1 MSSSDSDDELPI
13 ARMIAKQ
20 NGAAGAEPAA
30 PAVKAKQA
38 RAPTTTEAIFD
49 EPDSDDDVPIAQM
62 TKQNGKNN
70 GAARAED
77 PPAKPKPKTTT
88 EAIFDEPDSEDEA
101 PARRPAKKARAKAKS
116 QEPEDA
122 TAGDE
127 ELARRL
133 AMGLPPRRASR
144 GGRAPPAPSPPR
156 RKARSPPS
164 SDDEEDEAPEAEEE
178 APAPKKTKPKAQKGP
193 PRGGECVGERIRVWW
208 PQDRCWYY
216 GEVLSY
222 DGEKHT
228 LLYDDDEEEVV
239 LLGEERHELSPE
251 EAETSS
257 SSEDDESE
265 DLSDDEY
272 TDKIKQEISIK
283 YGKGA
288 SWSELFFDPSYERVE
303 GQLEEGRY
311 ANAAPRLVPPKKD
324 DPGKASP
331 SPEESDSDE
340 DQSALARAAAYK
352 AAWRDTG
359 RAKRKVKKKTEG
371 PFRLPFPKFGCKR
384 HTSRKKAREAYDAQ
398 PYAFFPGDSGTTYQ
412 DFTLPLSLVV
422 EAAIEREG
430 EKGRREGKRSL
441 EVALNEFELIHR
453 SERPEDLEEAA
464 KQRFKLCRDEFGSCG
479 CSAKIEELAAERR
492 YWCGVLYCDSSAT
505 TLSTRQWRAP
515 PRRRGDARSRR

>member
-1 MSSSDSDDELPI
+1 
-13 ARMIAKQ
+13 
-20 NGAAGAEPAA
+20 
-30 PAVKAKQA
+30 
-38 RAPTTTEAIFD
+38 
-49 EPDSDDDVPIAQM
+49 
-62 TKQNGKNN
+62 
-70 GAARAED
+70 
-77 PPAKPKPKTTT
+77 
-88 EAIFDEPDSEDEA
+88 
-101 PARRPAKKARAKAKS
+101 
-116 QEPEDA
+116 
-122 TAGDE
+122 
-127 ELARRL
+127 
-133 AMGLPPRRASR
+133 
-144 GGRAPPAPSPPR
+144 
-156 RKARSPPS
+156 
-164 SDDEEDEAPEAEEE
+164 
-178 APAPKKTKPKAQKGP
+178 
-193 PRGGECVGERIRVWW
+193 VWW

-239 LLGEERHELSPE
+239 LLGEERYELSPE

-257 SSEDDESE
+257 SSEDEESE

-288 SWSELFFDPSYERVE
+288 AWSELFFDPSYERVE

-311 ANAAPRLVPPKKD
+311 ANAAPRLVPQKENGSQP
-324 DPGKASP
+324 A
-331 SPEESDSDE
+331 PEEDSDSDDE

-398 PYAFFPGDSGTTYQ
+398 PYAFFPGDTGTMYQ

-453 SERPEDLEEAA
+453 SERPEELAEAA

-479 CSAKIEELAAERR
+479 CSQKVEALAAERR
-492 YWCGVLYCDSSAT
+492 YWCGVLYCDSSRDDAIDAAMACP
-505 TLSTRQWRAP
+505 STP
-515 PRRRGDARSRR
+515 SRRRAVAAIACR

>member
-1 MSSSDSDDELPI
+1 L
-13 ARMIAKQ
+13 
-20 NGAAGAEPAA
+20 
-30 PAVKAKQA
+30 
-38 RAPTTTEAIFD
+38 
-49 EPDSDDDVPIAQM
+49 
-62 TKQNGKNN
+62 
-70 GAARAED
+70 
-77 PPAKPKPKTTT
+77 
-88 EAIFDEPDSEDEA
+88 
-101 PARRPAKKARAKAKS
+101 
-116 QEPEDA
+116 
-122 TAGDE
+122 
-127 ELARRL
+127 
-133 AMGLPPRRASR
+133 
-144 GGRAPPAPSPPR
+144 PPR

-164 SDDEEDEAPEAEEE
+164 SDDDEDEADASDAAEEASNNEKDE
-178 APAPKKTKPKAQKGP
+178 APAPKETKPKAQKGP
-193 PRGGECVGERIRVWW
+193 PRGAECVGERIRVWW

-216 GEVLSY
+216 GEVLSF

-239 LLGEERHELSPE
+239 DLGEERHELSPE

-272 TDKIKQEISIK
+272 TDKIKQEVSIK

-311 ANAAPRLVPPKKD
+311 ANAAPRLVAPKKD
-324 DPGKASP
+324 DPGRASP

-398 PYAFFPGDSGTTYQ
+398 PYAFFPGDSGTMYQ

-479 CSAKIEELAAERR
+479 CSQKVEALAAERR
-492 YWCGVLYCDSSAT
+492 YWCGVL
-505 TLSTRQWRAP
+505 
-515 PRRRGDARSRR
+515 

>member
-1 MSSSDSDDELPI
+1 M
-13 ARMIAKQ
+13 
-20 NGAAGAEPAA
+20 
-30 PAVKAKQA
+30 
-38 RAPTTTEAIFD
+38 
-49 EPDSDDDVPIAQM
+49 
-62 TKQNGKNN
+62 
-70 GAARAED
+70 
-77 PPAKPKPKTTT
+77 
-88 EAIFDEPDSEDEA
+88 
-101 PARRPAKKARAKAKS
+101 
-116 QEPEDA
+116 
-122 TAGDE
+122 
-127 ELARRL
+127 
-133 AMGLPPRRASR
+133 
-144 GGRAPPAPSPPR
+144 
-156 RKARSPPS
+156 
-164 SDDEEDEAPEAEEE
+164 
-178 APAPKKTKPKAQKGP
+178 
-193 PRGGECVGERIRVWW
+193 
-208 PQDRCWYY
+208 
-216 GEVLSY
+216 SY

-239 LLGEERHELSPE
+239 MLGEERYELSPE

-257 SSEDDESE
+257 SSSEEESE

-288 SWSELFFDPSYERVE
+288 AWSELFFDPSYERVE

-311 ANAAPRLVPPKKD
+311 ANAAPRLVPQKEE
-324 DPGKASP
+324 GRASP
-331 SPEESDSDE
+331 SPEEDSDSDE

-398 PYAFFPGDSGTTYQ
+398 PYAFFPGDTGTMYQ

-453 SERPEDLEEAA
+453 SERPEELAEAA

-479 CSAKIEELAAERR
+479 CSQKVEALAAERR
-492 YWCGVLYCDSSAT
+492 YCIGALHLRRFFRDDAIDAAMACP
-505 TLSTRQWRAP
+505 STP
-515 PRRRGDARSRR
+515 SRRRAVAARACR